1 MSISNRDV
9 FKSIRT
15 TITNKIN
22 ISTADLKPSI
32 SFIELNIDSLL
43 TFNIISKLSEKIEID
58 LLRNLLT
65 DNNSLKSIR
74 IIV

>member
-1 MSISNRDV
+1 MLISNRDV
-9 FKSIRT
+9 FKSIRA

-22 ISTADLKPSI
+22 ISTADLKPST

-43 TFNIISKLSEKIEID
+43 TLNIISKLSEEIEID

-65 DNNSLKSIR
+65 DNNSMNK
-74 IIV
+74 V

>member
-1 MSISNRDV
+1 MLISNRDV
-9 FKSIRT
+9 FKSIRA

-22 ISTADLKPSI
+22 ISTADLKPST

-43 TFNIISKLSEKIEID
+43 ILNIISKLSEKIEID

-65 DNNSLKSIR
+65 DNNSMNK
-74 IIV
+74 V

>member
-9 FKSIRT
+9 FKSIRA
-15 TITNKIN
+15 TITNKID
-22 ISTADLKPSI
+22 ISTADLKPST

-43 TFNIISKLSEKIEID
+43 TLNIISKLSEEIEID

-65 DNNSLKSIR
+65 DNNSMDK
-74 IIV
+74 V

>member
-1 MSISNRDV
+1 MLISNRDV
-9 FKSIRT
+9 FKSIRA

-43 TFNIISKLSEKIEID
+43 TLNIISKLSEKIEID

-65 DNNSLKSIR
+65 DNNSMNK
-74 IIV
+74 V

>member
-1 MSISNRDV
+1 MLISNRDV
-9 FKSIRT
+9 FKSIRA

-22 ISTADLKPSI
+22 ISTADLKPST

-43 TFNIISKLSEKIEID
+43 TLNIISKLSEKIEID

-65 DNNSLKSIR
+65 DNNSMNK
-74 IIV
+74 V

>member
-1 MSISNRDV
+1 MLISNRDV
-9 FKSIRT
+9 FKSIRA

-22 ISTADLKPSI
+22 ISTADLKSST

-43 TFNIISKLSEKIEID
+43 TLNIISKLSEKIEID

-65 DNNSLKSIR
+65 DNNSMNK
-74 IIV
+74 V

>member
-1 MSISNRDV
+1 MLISNRDV
-9 FKSIRT
+9 FKSIRA

-22 ISTADLKPSI
+22 ISTADLKPST

-43 TFNIISKLSEKIEID
+43 TLNIIGKLSEKIEID

-65 DNNSLKSIR
+65 DNNSMNK
-74 IIV
+74 V